1 MKMMQTAW
9 MVVVAG
15 SLSGMCVAQPA
26 DSTTRTD
33 ASTGM
38 TTTGMTTTAR
48 PADPDVEA
56 VKALLVGSWKT
67 TMPNP
72 ATGEPA
78 EMWMH
83 IAPIQGEGLQEALYV
98 EHAWGESLAFPA
110 RQSIFELYR
119 YKGDRIRLRTLD
131 FKSADRSQVLGSL
144 WAAPDMLPPISR
156 NDLIATLDVELR
168 KSGGGWTG
176 KTPYPYPTARDGAVE
191 MTTDVTLNQT
201 GLTTHDVGFDAN
213 GQVVWGGSADKALNW
228 TRANAGFNVARS
240 DDGLVVITLNAG
252 EGEPAVDGNRVHVHY
267 SGWLANGDSLE
278 STRRFEQPYVAA
290 LPFQGIEGWKSI
302 LTGIKKGQH
311 VRFILPPDLAF
322 KDQQQGRIP
331 PNSTLYFEMECMHIE
346 IPEASPLGPGPQ
358 PAGPDAGGGADGG

>member
-1 MKMMQTAW
+1 MKMMQTAC
-9 MVVVAG
+9 VVATAG
-15 SLSGMCVAQPA
+15 LWSGLCLAQGA
-26 DSTTRTD
+26 DSTTRMGDVSVT
-33 ASTGM
+33 
-38 TTTGMTTTAR
+38 TTTAR
-48 PADPDVEA
+48 AADPDVEA

-131 FKSADRSQVLGSL
+131 FKTPARAEVLGS
-144 WAAPDMLPPISR
+144 WWVAPDALPPISR
-156 NDLIATLDVELR
+156 GDLIATLDVELR
-168 KSGGGWTG
+168 RNGSAWSG

-191 MTTDVTLNQT
+191 MTTDITLNRSE
-201 GLTTHDVGFDAN
+201 LVTHDVGFDAN
-213 GQVVWGGSADKALNW
+213 GQVVWGGTADKALKW
-228 TRANAGFNVARS
+228 TRANAGFNVTRS
-240 DDGLVVITLNAG
+240 EEGLIVVTLSEG

-267 SGWLANGDSLE
+267 SGWLADGDSLE
-278 STRRFEQPYVAA
+278 STRRFEQAYIAA
-290 LPFQGIEGWKSI
+290 LPFQGIEGWNRI

-311 VRFILPPDLAF
+311 VRFVLPPALAF

-331 PNSTLYFEMECMHIE
+331 PNSTLYFEMECMHIDV
-346 IPEASPLGPGPQ
+346 PEPAPAPQ
-358 PAGPDAGGGADGG
+358 PAGPDAGGADGG